1 MMVSLEVTERRMY
14 SHACILTYRACLSA
28 PASPRRQIIYQSQ
41 PRYLPKQEQCLSRA
55 EDKALSILR
64 RRIHTMQRV
73 LYNQPAA
80 ARNGKISGSIF
91 FPTLLLPDVI
101 VYTLWLRFSALLT
114 QPACW
119 GVYLNPDSYR
129 KRHPQHGTRM
139 NNLASTLCPPSEVCR
154 VSLATS
160 GILPLTAHATSAI
173 ACAGQEAGFSSCPR
187 QGSITYRNSLH
198 ILFSSL
204 LFHRWNMSMTL
215 ISSVTLMLPGS
226 VMPTLL
232 IVTKAESQ
240 VHF

>member
-1 MMVSLEVTERRMY
+1 MQGPSKQNQSKVKHEGKHRAFGTNGDSPGQSKCCMLGHGPQMGGTSMMVSLEVTEKRMY
-14 SHACILTYRACLSA
+14 SHARILTYRVCLSA
-28 PASPRRQIIYQSQ
+28 PASPRWQIIYQSQ

-80 ARNGKISGSIF
+80 ARNGKISGSTF

-160 GILPLTAHATSAI
+160 GILPLPAHATSAF
-173 ACAGQEAGFSSCPR
+173 ACAIAKGR
-187 QGSITYRNSLH
+187 I
-198 ILFSSL
+198 
-204 LFHRWNMSMTL
+204 
-215 ISSVTLMLPGS
+215 
-226 VMPTLL
+226 
-232 IVTKAESQ
+232 
-240 VHF
+240 